1 MIAIILIFLFLNLM
15 YINDIE
21 HDFSFNKLFLLGLC
35 AYLLYD
41 MFIII
46 YTVTGYSVIGQILFL

>member
-1 MIAIILIFLFLNLM
+1 MIAIILLFIFLNLM
-15 YINDIE
+15 YINDIL
-21 HDFSFNKLFLLGLC
+21 HDFSPKKLFLLGLC

-46 YTVTGYSVIGQILFL
+46 YIVTGYSVIGQILFL

>member
-46 YTVTGYSVIGQILFL
+46 YIVTGYSVIGQILFL